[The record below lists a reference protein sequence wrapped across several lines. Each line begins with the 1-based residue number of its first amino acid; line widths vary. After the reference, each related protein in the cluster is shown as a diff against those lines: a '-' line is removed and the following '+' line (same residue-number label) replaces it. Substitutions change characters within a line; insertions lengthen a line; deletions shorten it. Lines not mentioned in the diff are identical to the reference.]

1 MTDRYSRRRLLRSGA
16 GIAAGTS
23 MIGTAAADHENA
35 ADLEFRK
42 IPCVDLT
49 DVEDRTR
56 TISPSEPI
64 PEPATGIRP
73 GSAIVIDFEDGGSS
87 GCTANFVWRDT
98 NTVIGGSDE
107 VDDPERNPLYLGSAG
122 HCFLPE
128 GVAGE
133 NAKRQENE
141 EVYDLSKVT
150 VRVCDDCTF
159 GGLTDSVLGG
169 DTYELGEVVYARQ
182 ALPNED
188 GGEGEEV
195 GSDFGLVRIPEE
207 LRPAVDPSMPQ
218 FGGPVGE
225 ETGAVPAGE
234 TVCQFGAGYG
244 GEVFAT
250 QGSRG
255 VSQGTVVDDDDDGD
269 GISDRWYAGI
279 RASFGDSGSLLV
291 RYEAGRG
298 TDAAGVI
305 THLAAAVAV
314 AGVGGPTA
322 GTTVTRCAEMPVVDG
337 VSLAPD
343 SNVPEG
349 EGDGEGA
356 GKTETLPELE
366 VVTAGE
372 DVTL

>member
-1 MTDRYSRRRLLRSGA
+1 MSEDYTRRRLLQGTA
-16 GIAAGTS
+16 GVAAGFGTIDTVAADS
-23 MIGTAAADHENA
+23 TKGTGTA
-35 ADLEFRK
+35 EFRK
-42 IPCVDLT
+42 VPCVDLT
-49 DVEDRTR
+49 DVQDRT
-56 TISPSEPI
+56 TTVSPSEPL
-64 PEPATGIRP
+64 PEPATGIQP
-73 GSAIVIDFEDGGSS
+73 GSAIVIDFEDGGAS

-98 NTVIGGSDE
+98 NTVIGGDDE
-107 VDDPERNPLYLGSAG
+107 VDDPERHPLYLGSAG

-150 VRVCDDCTF
+150 VRVCKDCTF
-159 GGLTDSVLGG
+159 GGLTDNVLRG

-225 ETGAVPAGE
+225 EEGAVPAGE

-244 GEVFAT
+244 GEAFAT

-255 VSQGTVVDDDDDGD
+255 VSEGSVLDDDDDGD
-269 GISDRWYAGI
+269 GVSDRWYAGI
-279 RASFGDSGSLLV
+279 RASPGDSGSLLV
-291 RYEAGRG
+291 EYEAGRG
-298 TDAAGVI
+298 TDAAGVV
-305 THLAAAVAV
+305 THLAVAIGS
-314 AGVGGPTA
+314 GVGGPTA
-322 GTTVTRCAEMPVVDG
+322 GTTVSRCAQMPVVDD
-337 VSLAPD
+337 VTLAPND
-343 SNVPEG
+343 DVQEG
-349 EGDGEGA
+349 GDEP
-356 GKTETLPELE
+356 PELE

>member
-1 MTDRYSRRRLLRSGA
+1 MSEDYTRRRLLQGTA
-16 GIAAGTS
+16 GVAAGFGT
-23 MIGTAAADHENA
+23 IGTVAADSTEGTETP
-35 ADLEFRK
+35 EFRK
-42 IPCVDLT
+42 VPCVDLT
-49 DVEDRTR
+49 DVEDRT
-56 TISPSEPI
+56 TTVSPSEPL
-64 PEPATGIRP
+64 PEPATGIQP
-73 GSAIVIDFEDGGSS
+73 GSAIVIDFEDGGAS

-98 NTVIGGSDE
+98 STVIGGDDE
-107 VDDPERNPLYLGSAG
+107 VDDPERHPLYLGSAG

-150 VRVCDDCTF
+150 VRVCKDCTF
-159 GGLTDSVLGG
+159 GGLTDSVLRG

-225 ETGAVPAGE
+225 EEGAVPAGE

-244 GEVFAT
+244 GEAFAT

-255 VSQGTVVDDDDDGD
+255 VSEGSVVEDDDDGD
-269 GISDRWYAGI
+269 GVSDRWYAGI
-279 RASFGDSGSLLV
+279 RASPGDSGSLLV
-291 RYEAGRG
+291 EYEAGRG

-305 THLAAAVAV
+305 THLAVAIGS
-314 AGVGGPTA
+314 GVGGPTA
-322 GTTVTRCAEMPVVDG
+322 GTTVSRCAQMPVVDD
-337 VSLAPD
+337 VPLAPND
-343 SNVPEG
+343 DVQEG
-349 EGDGEGA
+349 GDEP
-356 GKTETLPELE
+356 PELE